1 MFLPAQDSSA
11 VMWSVSPLVS
21 VTEWMWKIHV
31 VGSGQGYEGVFA
43 YEACSDNVEG
53 LHMADGVKW
62 PIVKSFWLEPHL
74 NSILEGTDWSVTKL
88 ELGKNK
94 HTAVWWWGKDAGMN
108 HSQVIRWWN
117 YILWVLMEKKTV
129 HSPEWDMLLNKGMH
143 LNSCFPLQVMI
154 FDSFLCL
161 PAQSAAESLPVRCTR
176 TMVAYIWFSD
186 QL

>member
-1 MFLPAQDSSA
+1 MLTASYIDTAQHFVPCGIPLTLRHDYFITVHVFPAQDSSA
-11 VMWSVSPLVS
+11 ITWSVSPLVS

-74 NSILEGTDWSVTKL
+74 NSILEGSHWYVTKL

-108 HSQVIRWWN
+108 HSPVIRWWN
-117 YILWVLMEKKTV
+117 SIFWVLMEKNQFTA
-129 HSPEWDMLLNKGMH
+129 LN
-143 LNSCFPLQVMI
+143 
-154 FDSFLCL
+154 
-161 PAQSAAESLPVRCTR
+161 ETRC
-176 TMVAYIWFSD
+176 
-186 QL
+186 